1 MAIVSFWN
9 NSKKETGQ
17 TYSAIAVATS
27 MSIEHNYKVLEIS
40 TGFRDKTVEE
50 CFWNEKNEN
59 NLKDIIGLPTRQ
71 VGMNNGIEGLV
82 KILQSN
88 RSSSNIV
95 SDYSKPIF
103 RDRLEV
109 LPAPSTGNI
118 SAYNEITK
126 YYAEL
131 LKVAD
136 KNYNVI
142 IVDIDKNMKEED
154 KRAILNVSNI
164 VVMTFKQGMDALDE
178 ITELKQKGLPF
189 DPNHLMLLMGK
200 YDENSKYNIKNV
212 TRFLKEKREI
222 SAVPYSVLY
231 NEAATE
237 GKVADYFLKY
247 RSMTDTT
254 DKNVTFIKETHKA
267 CENIVS
273 RLKELQVRT

>member
-9 NSKKETGQ
+9 DSKKETGQ

-40 TGFRDKTVEE
+40 TGFQDKTVEE
-50 CFWNEKNEN
+50 CFWNEQNEN

-118 SAYNEITK
+118 SEYNEITK

>member
-40 TGFRDKTVEE
+40 TGFQDKTVEE

-178 ITELKQKGLPF
+178 ITELKRKGLPF

>member
-9 NSKKETGQ
+9 DSKKETGQ

-40 TGFRDKTVEE
+40 TGFQDKTVEE
-50 CFWNEKNEN
+50 CFWNEQNEN

>member
-9 NSKKETGQ
+9 DSKKETGQ

-40 TGFRDKTVEE
+40 TGFQDKTVEE
-50 CFWNEKNEN
+50 CFWNEQNEN

-178 ITELKQKGLPF
+178 ITKLKQKGLPF

-254 DKNVTFIKETHKA
+254 DKNVTFIKETQKA

>member
-27 MSIEHNYKVLEIS
+27 MSIEHNYRVLEIS
-40 TGFRDKTVEE
+40 TGFQDKTVEE
-50 CFWNEKNEN
+50 CFWDQKNES
-59 NLKDIIGLPTRQ
+59 NLKDIIGLPARQ
-71 VGMNNGIEGLV
+71 TGMSNGIEGLI

-88 RSSSNIV
+88 RNSSNIV

-109 LPAPSTGNI
+109 LPSPSTGNI
-118 SAYNEITK
+118 STYNEMTRF
-126 YYAEL
+126 YAEL

-136 KNYNVI
+136 KSYNVI

-154 KRAILNVSNI
+154 KRAILNVSNV
-164 VVMTFKQGMDALDE
+164 VVMTMKQGMNSLNE
-178 ITELKQKGLPF
+178 IAELQRKGLPF
-189 DPNHLMLLMGK
+189 DPNHLILLMGK
-200 YDENSKYNIKNV
+200 YDESSKYNIKNI
-212 TRFLKEKREI
+212 TRFLKEKSEI
-222 SAVPYSVLY
+222 SAIPYSTLY

-254 DKNVTFIKETHKA
+254 DKNVTFIKETQKA
-267 CENIVS
+267 CENIIS
-273 RLKELQVRT
+273 KLKELQVRT